1 MYSQLG
7 SNTYAC
13 SSLFGRSTKVP
24 SGLPCSTIVRLF
36 AIVKPTFLL
45 TVPQAL
51 VPEHPSPKQVRQIL
65 GVSPSN
71 IVIAG
76 DSAGGNLA
84 LQLVSQLLHPH
95 PSLPIL
101 RLPHPVTNTDAD
113 TSSSE
118 FPEPFGGMLLISP
131 WAEFNA
137 DTPSFTRNRTRDMM
151 PVPAYQIF
159 TDIVLQG
166 VTPEL
171 RHYFEPGLT
180 PRGWWSGL
188 GWVFPRVLITS
199 GEYEVMVDQIQRM
212 AAVIAEQVQDMTMF
226 VLPGGVH
233 ENFIDA
239 FPSGEGETYHTAFI
253 SRAHCPSAENTR
265 SIDEMVSRP
274 KHP

>member
-7 SNTYAC
+7 STTYAC
-13 SSLFGRSTKVP
+13 SSLFRRSTKVM
-24 SGLPCSTIVRLF
+24 SGLPCSTIVRLL
-36 AIVKPTFLL
+36 AIVKPTFFLIV
-45 TVPQAL
+45 TQAL
-51 VPEHPSPKQVRQIL
+51 VPEHPFPKQLRQTL
-65 GVSPSN
+65 AAVQHLLDRGLSPSN
-71 IVIAG
+71 IIIAG

-84 LQLVSQLLHPH
+84 LQLASQLLHPH

-101 RLPHPVTNTDAD
+101 RLPHPVTDTD

-118 FPEPFGGMLLISP
+118 FAEPFGGMLLISP

-188 GWVFPRVLITS
+188 GRVFPRVLITA

-212 AAVIAEQVQDMTMF
+212 AAVIAEQVQDTTTF

-233 ENFIDA
+233 EDFIDA
-239 FPSGEGETYHTAFI
+239 FPSGEGESGDDYKI
-253 SRAHCPSAENTR
+253 VVSWVSA
-265 SIDEMVSRP
+265 SL
-274 KHP
+274 KL